1 MYSPLDAM
9 SAILAVSRPIILT
22 KRLCRMSLFAL
33 QMKRSFITPLEY
45 MIIRFNIQS
54 KKPAERSLSNSI
66 MLMYWRRDGS
76 QWFADF
82 RRHRCFV
89 ARLGT
94 PQKSGCHWRVAGFL
108 EVKLPLKVHCF
119 FISMVNTP
127 SEGGL
132 PDDFRRGNWRYAAL
146 LVGLYKK
153 NPRHKTND
161 IRMFLK
167 IDIAFR
173 AILV

>member
-1 MYSPLDAM
+1 MRNIFAEVVFSKVDTDNNFFRNPFSKVDTMIQGL
-9 SAILAVSRPIILT
+9 V
-22 KRLCRMSLFAL
+22 MSLFARD
-33 QMKRSFITPLEY
+33 K
-45 MIIRFNIQS
+45 
-54 KKPAERSLSNSI
+54 
-66 MLMYWRRDGS
+66 YWRRDDS

-127 SEGGL
+127 SEGGF

-161 IRMFLK
+161 IQMFLK